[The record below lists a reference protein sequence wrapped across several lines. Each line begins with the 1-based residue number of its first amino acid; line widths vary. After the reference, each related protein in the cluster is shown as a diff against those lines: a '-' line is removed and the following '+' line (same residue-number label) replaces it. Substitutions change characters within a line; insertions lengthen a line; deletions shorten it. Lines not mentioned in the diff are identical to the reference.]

1 MANDFLRLTD
11 LSGSDTAG
19 YVLCLHLGTAIT
31 GNTHSHAVHLHPL
44 LHTAAITGVVVGGEG
59 GGGGG
64 TAKQNLPDIISFLR
78 CT

>member
-44 LHTAAITGVVVGGEG
+44 LHTATITGVGGEVRRVVLVVK
-59 GGGGG
+59 
-64 TAKQNLPDIISFLR
+64 ALANKPSLI
-78 CT
+78 